1 MLRVR
6 NRHDHVCRCVLP
18 SEFVSELAQLRPE
31 GVAAALNS
39 LTSPGMVAASLAA
52 LAAGGAL
59 LEVGKRDV
67 WAAARVVQV
76 RHICRGTELLRLIR
90 CPCKRSSTRGR
101 AKGLLLLPAVCAC
114 GCGSCMAGPGSAPST
129 HPALQSYKK

>member
-1 MLRVR
+1 MLRC
-6 NRHDHVCRCVLP
+6 HPP

-52 LAAGGAL
+52 LARGGAL

-67 WAAARVVQV
+67 WAAARVAQV
-76 RHICRGTELLRLIR
+76 RHIC
-90 CPCKRSSTRGR
+90 
-101 AKGLLLLPAVCAC
+101 
-114 GCGSCMAGPGSAPST
+114 
-129 HPALQSYKK
+129 